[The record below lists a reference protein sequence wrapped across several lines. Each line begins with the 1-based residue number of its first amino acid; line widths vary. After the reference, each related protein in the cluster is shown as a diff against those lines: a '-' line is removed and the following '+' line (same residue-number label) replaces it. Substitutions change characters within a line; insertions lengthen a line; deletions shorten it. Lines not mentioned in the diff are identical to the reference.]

1 MTDSV
6 TLYGISNCDTIK
18 KAKAWLGAREIDF
31 RFHDYRK
38 QGLERDLLEAMESA
52 LGWQALL
59 NRRGT
64 TWRALPDEVKDNIER
79 ESALA
84 AMLENP
90 ALIKRPVLA
99 TGHRGYDLGFSDDL
113 YTEIFAR
120 P

>member
-1 MTDSV
+1 MTSEA

-18 KAKAWLGAREIDF
+18 KAKTWLESHAVAY

-38 QGLERDLLEAMESA
+38 QGLERELLEAMEAA

-64 TWRALPDEVKDNIER
+64 TWRGLPDAVKDSIER

-84 AMLENP
+84 LMLEHP
-90 ALIKRPVLA
+90 AMIKRPVLA
-99 TGHRGYDLGFSDDL
+99 TADRGYDLGFSDDL
-113 YTEIFAR
+113 YTEIFA
-120 P
+120 

>member
-1 MTDSV
+1 MTAEA

-18 KAKAWLGAREIDF
+18 KAKAWLESHDIAY

-38 QGLERDLLEAMESA
+38 QGLERELLEAMEAA

-64 TWRALPDEVKDNIER
+64 TWRGLPDTVKDNIER
-79 ESALA
+79 DSALA
-84 AMLENP
+84 VMLEHP

-99 TGHRGYDLGFSDDL
+99 TADRGYDLGFSDDL
-113 YTEIFAR
+113 YTEIFA
-120 P
+120 